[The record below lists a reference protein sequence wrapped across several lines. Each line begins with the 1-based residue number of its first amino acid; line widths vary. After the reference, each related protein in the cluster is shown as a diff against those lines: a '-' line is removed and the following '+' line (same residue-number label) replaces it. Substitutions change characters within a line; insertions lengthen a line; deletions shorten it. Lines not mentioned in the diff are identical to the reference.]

1 LQVYILYRGNALPS
15 NSFSKLVLAAVDESL
30 SSLGDSSR
38 QAIFF
43 HLEASFKIKRESI
56 PSNLAEFSEA
66 LEGIFGPGAP
76 YLEELIARRL
86 HEELGLTFEGTECT
100 NLSECIDTLKKHA
113 PTEGETTAQ

>member
-1 LQVYILYRGNALPS
+1 MPS

-30 SSLGDSSR
+30 SSLGDLSR

-43 HLEASFKIKRESI
+43 HLEASFKIKRENI
-56 PSNLAEFSEA
+56 PSSLTEFSEA
-66 LEGIFGPGAP
+66 LEGIFGPGAS

-86 HEELGLTFEGTECT
+86 YGELGLAFEGTECT
-100 NLSECIDTLKKHA
+100 NLSECIDILKKHI